1 LLAETKRNKFRKRSA
16 SLEPTPSPDD
26 IQRQD
31 SKELQFE
38 DEVPEIRGRRS
49 RRLSVESYFHVE
61 KSLSGS
67 RAHSLSPVP
76 PSMAS
81 VPLVPLVPEEEDEEE
96 NSHNLLSR
104 RLAKSP
110 PRQRAMAIICQS
122 EMSHPVTR
130 GRSDAIESNLP
141 PRSTPTSA
149 SGSISGSVSASAV
162 SSLGS
167 RRSPESSSVASSS
180 PSPRVGVE
188 YDFLLKYKPDNENK
202 VHFTKRELLALRLL
216 FSLFDR
222 FTLSLPPSLLSLS
235 SLSLDIISDLGF

>member
-61 KSLSGS
+61 KSLSGP

-81 VPLVPLVPEEEDEEE
+81 VPLVPEEEDEE

-222 FTLSLPPSLLSLS
+222 FTLSLPLPSLLSLS